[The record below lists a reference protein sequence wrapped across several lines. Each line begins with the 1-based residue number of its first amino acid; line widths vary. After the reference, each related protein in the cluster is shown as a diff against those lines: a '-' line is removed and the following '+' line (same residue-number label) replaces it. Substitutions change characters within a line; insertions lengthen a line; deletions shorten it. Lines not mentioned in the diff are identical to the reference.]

1 MKLAE
6 HQVPVRDK
14 ISFLFQNE
22 RDALDFITRNKLDES
37 RTKNY
42 FKLGLKVT
50 ICTNCSTDLLEL
62 YHQLKDHI
70 VGMIETDYYR
80 LSNMANL
87 A

>member
-14 ISFLFQNE
+14 ISFLFQTE

-50 ICTNCSTDLLEL
+50 ICTKCSTDLMAL
-62 YHQLKDHI
+62 YHQLKDYI
-70 VGMIETDYYR
+70 VGMIETDYYK
-80 LSNMANL
+80 LGNMANF

>member
-6 HQVPVRDK
+6 NQVPVRNN

-22 RDALDFITRNKLDES
+22 RDALDFISRNKLEES

-42 FKLGLKVT
+42 FKQGLKVT
-50 ICTNCSTDLLEL
+50 ICAKCSTDLMGL

-70 VGMIETDYYR
+70 VGMIETDYYK
-80 LSNMANL
+80 LGNMANF